1 VISFGGPDEAIRI
14 FRQMSDRFF
23 HEHMDA
29 FVQEFLTN
37 AGVERCGRRDADCF
51 DLPE

>member
-1 VISFGGPDEAIRI
+1 MA
-14 FRQMSDRFF
+14 DRFF

-37 AGVERCGRRDADCF
+37 ESVDRCVRRDADGF